1 MSKDTLSPDKLE
13 HLHHLA
19 REAAGRAYAPYSR
32 FPVGAALLTEDGR
45 MFVGCNVENAAYPLG
60 LCAERSAVSAMVVG
74 GGGKIVA
81 AVVYTPTPTP
91 ASPCGACRQV
101 LHEFG
106 PQATVYSYCE
116 GSAVAVHPLPTLL
129 PEAFGP
135 ENLA

>member
-1 MSKDTLSPDKLE
+1 MPVPSDDQLQ
-13 HLHHLA
+13 HLLRLA

-74 GGGKIVA
+74 GGGRIQA

-106 PQATVYSYCE
+106 PEATVYSFCE
-116 GSAVAVHPLPTLL
+116 GTEASVNPLPTLL
-129 PEAFGP
+129 PQAFGP